1 MLSLLLVMRAPRR
14 AVELGHIPP
23 ETLCFLAT
31 YNPFTTQMKRVNEPK
46 RTMLSKI
53 VWRCRVDLL
62 HRDTGVADFRENWPS
77 RPSLS
82 LPRWVATSDNSEA

>member
-1 MLSLLLVMRAPRR
+1 
-14 AVELGHIPP
+14 
-23 ETLCFLAT
+23 
-31 YNPFTTQMKRVNEPK
+31 
-46 RTMLSKI
+46 MLSKI

-82 LPRWVATSDNSEA
+82 LPRWVATSDNS